1 MVTGFKS
8 TFSSGSPPYPAL
20 FSKTDSSFYN
30 YIMSS
35 LKGKVAIV
43 TGGAR
48 DIGRQV
54 SLKLAGAGA
63 SVCVNY
69 LNNKDMADET
79 LQLINAAG
87 GKAIAVRAD
96 MTNAGEVKKLVEAC
110 TGAFGSTIHILVN
123 VAGGLMG
130 RKVLADLDEEFWDT
144 VINVNLKSAYLAARA
159 VVPHMT
165 EGGAIVNFSS
175 QAARDGG
182 GFGALAYAT
191 AKGGILTMTR
201 GLAKELG
208 PKGIRVNCVSPG
220 MINTS
225 FHNTFTKPEVR
236 TNVAAATPLRREG
249 EASEVADL
257 VLYLASDSS
266 SFINGESVEINGGTY
281 FA

>member
-1 MVTGFKS
+1 M
-8 TFSSGSPPYPAL
+8 YQ
-20 FSKTDSSFYN
+20 
-30 YIMSS
+30 
-35 LKGKVAIV
+35 LKGKIAIV
-43 TGGAR
+43 TGGSR
-48 DIGRQV
+48 DIGRAASV
-54 SLKLAGAGA
+54 KLAAAGA
-63 SVCVNY
+63 KVCINY
-69 LNNKDMADET
+69 FGNQQMAEET
-79 LQLINAAG
+79 LELIKKAG
-87 GKAIAVRAD
+87 GEAIIVKGD
-96 MTNAGEVKKLVEAC
+96 MTKAADIKNVVDSCKA
-110 TGAFGSTIHILVN
+110 AFGNTIHILVN

-130 RKVLADLDEEFWDT
+130 RKVLADLDEEFWDA

-165 EGGAIVNFSS
+165 EGGAIVNFAS

-191 AKGGILTMTR
+191 AKGGVLTLTR

-220 MINTS
+220 MINTT

-249 EASEVADL
+249 EASEVGDL
-257 VLYLASDSS
+257 VLYLASDAS

>member
-1 MVTGFKS
+1 ME
-8 TFSSGSPPYPAL
+8 A
-20 FSKTDSSFYN
+20 
-30 YIMSS
+30 M
-35 LKGKVAIV
+35 KGKIAIV

-54 SLKLAGAGA
+54 SLKLAAAGA
-63 SVCVNY
+63 KVCVNY
-69 LNNKDMADET
+69 FGNKALADET
-79 LQLINAAG
+79 IQLINNNG
-87 GKAIAVRAD
+87 GEAIAVYGD
-96 MTNAGEVKKLVEAC
+96 MTQAADVKGVVDAC
-110 TGAFGSTIHILVN
+110 TAAFGATIHILVN

-130 RKVLADLDEEFWDT
+130 RKVLADLDEDFWDS
-144 VINVNLKSAYLAARA
+144 VIALNLKSVYLVTRA
-159 VVPHMT
+159 VVPYMT
-165 EGGAIVNFSS
+165 AGGAIVNFSS

-191 AKGGILTMTR
+191 AKGGVLTLTR

-220 MINTS
+220 MINTT

-236 TNVAAATPLRREG
+236 ANVAAATPLRREG
-249 EASEVADL
+249 DAAEVGDL
-257 VLYLASDSS
+257 VTYLASDAA

>member
-1 MVTGFKS
+1 MT
-8 TFSSGSPPYPAL
+8 
-20 FSKTDSSFYN
+20 
-30 YIMSS
+30 S

-54 SLKLAGAGA
+54 SLKLIEAGAK
-63 SVCVNY
+63 VCINY
-69 LNNKDMADET
+69 FSNKEQADET
-79 LQLINAAG
+79 LQLIKRVG
-87 GKAIAVRAD
+87 GEAIAVQGDMSKAAD
-96 MTNAGEVKKLVEAC
+96 VKKVVDAC
-110 TGAFGSTIHILVN
+110 IKEYGKVIHVLVN
-123 VAGGLMG
+123 VAGGIMG
-130 RKVLADLDEEFWDT
+130 RKPLAEITEEFWDS
-144 VINVNLKSAYLAARA
+144 VIDVNLKSAFLVTKE
-159 VVPHMT
+159 VVQYMT

-191 AKGGILTMTR
+191 SKGGVLTMTR

-220 MINTS
+220 MINTT

-249 EASEVADL
+249 EAKEVGDL
-257 VLYLASDSS
+257 VLYLAGDAS
-266 SFINGESVEINGGTY
+266 SFINGESIEINGGTY
-281 FA
+281 FV